1 MKSIT
6 CPNPECARIGRVTD
20 FYANMKFTLSA
31 LWNGIALLTVIGL
44 LYVLSEMKRGQVA
57 TALGL
62 GLVFGIAKIIKANH
76 D

>member
-1 MKSIT
+1 MKS
-6 CPNPECARIGRVTD
+6 
-20 FYANMKFTLSA
+20 TLSA

-62 GLVFGIAKIIKANH
+62 VLVFAIAKIIKANH

>member
-1 MKSIT
+1 
-6 CPNPECARIGRVTD
+6 
-20 FYANMKFTLSA
+20 MKFTLSA

-44 LYVLSEMKRGQVA
+44 LYVLSEMKRGQAA

-62 GLVFGIAKIIKANH
+62 VLVFAIAALIKANGGNN